1 MRTIKY
7 TNKFKKDYKREKA
20 GQLAKKVESLLNE
33 TTDLLKVDI
42 PLPDRYSDHQLSGN
56 LGDCRECHIRPDLL
70 LIYRKPDD
78 STLELV
84 RLGSHSELF
93 G

>member
-7 TNKFKKDYKREKA
+7 TTKFKKDYKREKA
-20 GQLAKKVESLLNE
+20 GQLGKKVESLLNDA
-33 TTDLLKVDI
+33 DLLKIDK
-42 PLPDRYSDHQLSGN
+42 PLPDRYADHQLSGN
-56 LGDCRECHIRPDLL
+56 LSDCRECHIRPDLL
-70 LIYRKPDD
+70 LVYRKPDD

>member
-7 TNKFKKDYKREKA
+7 TNKFKKDYKREKG

-70 LIYRKPDD
+70 LIYRRPDD

>member
-7 TNKFKKDYKREKA
+7 TNKFKKDFKREKS
-20 GQLAKKVESLLNE
+20 GQLGKKVESLLND
-33 TTDLLKVDI
+33 TADLLKGDKA
-42 PLPDRYSDHQLSGN
+42 LPDRYSDHQLSGD
-56 LGDCRECHIRPDLL
+56 LSDCRECHIRPDLL